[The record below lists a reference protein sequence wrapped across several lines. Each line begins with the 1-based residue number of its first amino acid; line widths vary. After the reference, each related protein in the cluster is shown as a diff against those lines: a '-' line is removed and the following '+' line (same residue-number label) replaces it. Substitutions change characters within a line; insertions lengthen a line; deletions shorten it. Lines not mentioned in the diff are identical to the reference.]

1 MIFLINRPSKSIF
14 LIITPLVLSA
24 FIHFW
29 NPKGFP
35 PLYFDEGIY
44 MRRAMNMLE
53 THSPQEDPYFYDHP
67 YFGQTFLAG
76 IFWMTGYPSS
86 LHPSVSIKSIETLY
100 SFPRI
105 LMGVLA
111 IIDTLLVYKI
121 SERRYSRNVAFI
133 ASTLFAVM
141 PITMLLMRVL
151 LDGIQ
156 LPFFLSS
163 IFFADHI
170 NIKDLKNGKRR
181 FVTTLFSG
189 ILLGLAIF
197 TKIPVFTMVPL
208 VGFLVFTNNKNSFK
222 SVGIWLIPVILIPMI
237 WPVYAISSGHFNDW
251 LKGVYY
257 QTHREAQTFFA
268 SLALFFKADPV
279 LFVIGTAG
287 MVFAAIR
294 RDYFVLLW
302 AIPFL
307 TALYFVG
314 WVLIYHFILILP
326 VFCIA
331 GARLLLEIPNRIRF
345 KRIAKISLYATV
357 AGILIFGIITTFLL
371 ITANINSVNFEE
383 ALFLTQYLNDN
394 KNNNLT
400 IVSDA
405 FYLWIPQHVFHLPAT
420 YKTFFDSTLSRIQHS
435 ILIVDPGFIQVMHE
449 HNKQGNLLCTIY
461 DTNNT
466 KRIAMFGESQFNRN
480 ISIYLYEPKTSNSH

>member
-1 MIFLINRPSKSIF
+1 
-14 LIITPLVLSA
+14 
-24 FIHFW
+24 
-29 NPKGFP
+29 
-35 PLYFDEGIY
+35 
-44 MRRAMNMLE
+44 
-53 THSPQEDPYFYDHP
+53 
-67 YFGQTFLAG
+67 
-76 IFWMTGYPSS
+76 
-86 LHPSVSIKSIETLY
+86 
-100 SFPRI
+100 
-105 LMGVLA
+105 
-111 IIDTLLVYKI
+111 
-121 SERRYSRNVAFI
+121 
-133 ASTLFAVM
+133 
-141 PITMLLMRVL
+141 
-151 LDGIQ
+151 
-156 LPFFLSS
+156 
-163 IFFADHI
+163 
-170 NIKDLKNGKRR
+170 
-181 FVTTLFSG
+181 
-189 ILLGLAIF
+189 
-197 TKIPVFTMVPL
+197 MVPL

-287 MVFAAIR
+287 MVLAAIR

-314 WVLIYHFILILP
+314 WVLIYHFILIFP

-371 ITANINSVNFEE
+371 ITPNINSVNFEA

-394 KNNNLT
+394 NFSFKNNNLT

-449 HNKQGNLLCTIY
+449 HNKQGNLLRTIY

-466 KRIAMFGESQFNRN
+466 KRIAMFGESKFNRN